1 MFGLKTTNL
10 NLNLKKIYIYIY
22 IYINLKLIMS
32 KTLNIAFIVTT
43 LLLSHIKVAFQSTSV
58 QQFLSESLSK
68 YKGYEYINVIFV
80 EFIHLF

>member
-1 MFGLKTTNL
+1 MF
-10 NLNLKKIYIYIY
+10 
-22 IYINLKLIMS
+22 
-32 KTLNIAFIVTT
+32 KTLSIAFIVTT

-68 YKGYEYINVIFV
+68 YKGYEYINVIFI